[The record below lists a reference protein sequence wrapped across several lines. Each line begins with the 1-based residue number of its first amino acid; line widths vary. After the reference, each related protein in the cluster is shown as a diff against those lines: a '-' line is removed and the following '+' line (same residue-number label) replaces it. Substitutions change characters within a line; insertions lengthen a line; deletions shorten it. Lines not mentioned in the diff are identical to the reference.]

1 MGDSVDVVG
10 GVVAPN
16 RRFERFIRVGRR
28 VVEDG
33 SDRVRDWG
41 ASVVWDC
48 EGFNKV
54 RRENGHEVSHSG

>member
-1 MGDSVDVVG
+1 M
-10 GVVAPN
+10 
-16 RRFERFIRVGRR
+16 
-28 VVEDG
+28 VEDG